1 MIAPLVLIQLQAAL
15 TTFDQSETIL
25 EPSISIAGTHWQY
38 IVLCH
43 HWLIP
48 LDVFEAVQSG
58 SVKYGVV
65 PFENSTNG
73 SVVYTLD
80 LMIDR
85 EKFYPN
91 VNVCGEAYIDV
102 HHCLLGYIKDASK
115 RDEATESGT
124 ATPTIHAPNPKSPRA
139 RPRSDLRHVRRIYS
153 HPQAFGQCEA
163 FLGTYLKGVER
174 QEVSSTSKAA
184 EMVAADASRTTA
196 AISSRLAADVHR
208 LKFLAEHIED
218 HEDNMTRFFILHK
231 SASTEPFF
239 PAAKVSTDEQGQLK
253 EWKSLIAFR
262 VDHQSSGALAKALSV
277 FGLHGLNLTSINSR
291 PSREHPWH
299 YVFLV
304 EFSDKRDGDGSC
316 QVRRALERLS
326 ERTQSWKWLG
336 SWIDQGIK
344 GPSRNQKLQNLER

>member
-1 MIAPLVLIQLQAAL
+1 
-15 TTFDQSETIL
+15 
-25 EPSISIAGTHWQY
+25 
-38 IVLCH
+38 
-43 HWLIP
+43 LIP

-85 EKFYPN
+85 EKFYPD

-102 HHCLLGYIKDASK
+102 HHCLLGYTKNAP
-115 RDEATESGT
+115 RREEATESGT
-124 ATPTIHAPNPKSPRA
+124 ATPTVNAPNPKSPRA
-139 RPRSDLRHVRRIYS
+139 RPLSDLRHVRRIYS

-163 FLGTYLKGVER
+163 FLSTYLKGVER

-196 AISSRLAADVHR
+196 AISSKLAADVHR
-208 LKFLAEHIED
+208 LNFLAEHIED
-218 HEDNMTRFFILHK
+218 REDNMTRFFILQS
-231 SASTEPFF
+231 SASKEHPF
-239 PAAKVSTDEQGQLK
+239 PADNVSTDWKGQQK
-253 EWKSLIAFR
+253 EWKTLIAFR

-299 YVFLV
+299 YVFMV

-316 QVRRALERLS
+316 QVSHALEKLS
-326 ERTQSWKWLG
+326 ECTQSWKCLG
-336 SWIDQGIK
+336 SWVDQGTK
-344 GPSRNQKLQNLER
+344 GS

>member
-1 MIAPLVLIQLQAAL
+1 M
-15 TTFDQSETIL
+15 
-25 EPSISIAGTHWQY
+25 
-38 IVLCH
+38 
-43 HWLIP
+43 IP

-85 EKFYPN
+85 EKFYPD

-102 HHCLLGYIKDASK
+102 HHCLLGYIKGAP
-115 RDEATESGT
+115 RREEATESGT
-124 ATPTIHAPNPKSPRA
+124 ATPTVNAPNPKPPRA
-139 RPRSDLRHVRRIYS
+139 RPLSDLRHVRRIYS

-163 FLGTYLKGVER
+163 FLSTYLKGVER

-208 LKFLAEHIED
+208 LNFLAEHIED
-218 HEDNMTRFFILHK
+218 REDNMTRFFILQR
-231 SASTEPFF
+231 SASKEHPF
-239 PAAKVSTDEQGQLK
+239 PADNVSADGKGQQK
-253 EWKSLIAFR
+253 EWKTLIAFR

-316 QVRRALERLS
+316 QVSHALEKLS
-326 ERTQSWKWLG
+326 EHTQSWKCLG
-336 SWIDQGIK
+336 SWVDQGTK
-344 GPSRNQKLQNLER
+344 GS

>member
-1 MIAPLVLIQLQAAL
+1 MPYFI
-15 TTFDQSETIL
+15 
-25 EPSISIAGTHWQY
+25 
-38 IVLCH
+38 CH
-43 HWLIP
+43 HRLNP

-85 EKFYPN
+85 EKLYPS
-91 VNVCGEAYIDV
+91 VNICGEAYIDV
-102 HHCLLGYIKDASK
+102 HHCLLGYMKGASK
-115 RDEATESGT
+115 RDEVTESGT
-124 ATPTIHAPNPKSPRA
+124 ATPTLNAPSPKTPRA
-139 RPRSDLRHVRRIYS
+139 RPQSDLRHVRRIYS

-196 AISSRLAADVHR
+196 AISSRLAADVHQLR
-208 LKFLAEHIED
+208 FLAEHIED
-218 HEDNMTRFFILHK
+218 SEDNMTRFFILQK
-231 SASTEPFF
+231 CASQEPLL
-239 PAAKVSTDEQGQLK
+239 AANKMSSDEQGQLK

-291 PSREHPWH
+291 PSREHLWH

-304 EFSDKRDGDGSC
+304 EFSDKRDGDGSHL
-316 QVRRALERLS
+316 VSRALEKLS
-326 ERTQSWKWLG
+326 ECTQSWKWLG
-336 SWIDQGIK
+336 SWIDQGAKKI
-344 GPSRNQKLQNLER
+344 